1 MESNLS
7 LLVKKTL
14 KIDPSKKFLDEEKY
28 GQNLSDIFLKNK
40 KKQEINKEE
49 KEKLKYFNE
58 INFSSIRLD
67 INVLIL
73 FSIKK
78 KLM

>member
-7 LLVKKTL
+7 LLVEKTL